1 MKYSIE
7 VTNAFKKDYKKI
19 VKRGYKTIK
28 LEAVVD
34 MLAKDIELP
43 EKYRDHQ
50 LKGEL
55 SEYRECHIEPDWL
68 LIYKKVENVLI
79 LYLIATGTHSD
90 LFDL

>member
-1 MKYSIE
+1 MKYLIE

-19 VKRGYKTIK
+19 IKRGYKTIK
-28 LEAVVD
+28 LETVIN
-34 MLAKDIELP
+34 MLAEDIELP

-55 SEYRECHIEPDWL
+55 SEYRECHVEPDWL
-68 LIYKKVENVLI
+68 LVYRKIENKLI
-79 LYLIATGTHSD
+79 LLLVATGTHSD